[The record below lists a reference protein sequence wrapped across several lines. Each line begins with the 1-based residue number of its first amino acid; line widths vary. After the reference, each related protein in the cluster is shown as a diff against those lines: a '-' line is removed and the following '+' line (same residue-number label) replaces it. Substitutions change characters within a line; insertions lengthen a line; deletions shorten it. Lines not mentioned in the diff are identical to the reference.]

1 MKKIFIVVIIIA
13 IGVFAS
19 YFIGIGTKN
28 AENNT
33 NEKIEESSNK
43 MEEIAELENEQ
54 TQENEEIVQEEIN
67 ESQVENSQ
75 VIEKKNETK
84 NEQVI
89 QQNEVVESKKS
100 NKQLNQTKKQESN
113 KSTQPSIKN
122 DSKNTSTKKN
132 TDQPKQKTQKN
143 ETVTQQEKIYCTDG
157 GKTHIAGDG
166 ANEHGYYKTWDEAFN
181 AYEKYT
187 EGWESSHFKI
197 NQCFCG
203 LYYFYVTK

>member
-1 MKKIFIVVIIIA
+1 MKKIFIVAIIIA
-13 IGVFAS
+13 TGVFVS
-19 YFIGIGTKN
+19 YFTGVGTRN

-122 DSKNTSTKKN
+122 DSENTSTKKN
-132 TDQPKQKTQKN
+132 TDQPKQETPKN
-143 ETVTQQEKIYCTDG
+143 ETVTQHEKIYCTDG
-157 GKTHIAGDG
+157 GKTHIAGG
-166 ANEHGYYKTWDEAFN
+166 GVNEHGYYKTWDEAFN

-187 EGWESSHFKI
+187 DGWESSHFKI

>member
-1 MKKIFIVVIIIA
+1 MKKIFIVTIIIA
-13 IGVFAS
+13 TGVFVS
-19 YFIGIGTKN
+19 YFAGIGTRN
-28 AENNT
+28 TENNT
-33 NEKIEESSNK
+33 NEKTEESSNK
-43 MEEIAELENEQ
+43 MEEIAVLENEQ
-54 TQENEEIVQEEIN
+54 TQENEEIVQEKIN
-67 ESQVENSQ
+67 ESQAENSQ
-75 VIEKKNETK
+75 VVEKKNEIK
-84 NEQVI
+84 NNQVI

-122 DSKNTSTKKN
+122 DSENTSTKKN
-132 TDQPKQKTQKN
+132 TDPPKQETPKN